1 MKYTKFAH
9 AQSAVDKIA
18 QEFVAYSQ
26 KNQPIHISLSG
37 GSTPKLL
44 FKTLAEQYA
53 DKINWKNLHFW
64 WGDERCVT
72 PDSEESNYGEVQRLL
87 FDHIDIPAT
96 NIHRIQGEN
105 EVDAEVAR
113 FSQEITQHIAKDSA
127 GVPSF
132 DWIIL
137 GMGTDGHTASLFPLQ
152 VDFEDTTLA
161 IIAKH
166 PDSGQ
171 LRISKSAHLIEH
183 AKRVTYLVT
192 GASKADLLTEIQQ
205 AGDTELPYPAARIK
219 SLQGITEWYLDAD
232 AAFELK

>member
-1 MKYTKFAH
+1 MKYTKFPH

-64 WGDERCVT
+64 WGDERCVA

-87 FDHIDIPAT
+87 FDHINIPAS

-105 EVDAEVAR
+105 EVDAEVVR
-113 FSQEITQHIAKDSA
+113 FSQEITQCIAKDSA

-152 VDFEDTTLA
+152 VDFEDTALA

-192 GASKADLLTEIQQ
+192 GASKADLLKEIQQ

-219 SLQGITEWYLDAD
+219 SLQGTTEWYLDAD